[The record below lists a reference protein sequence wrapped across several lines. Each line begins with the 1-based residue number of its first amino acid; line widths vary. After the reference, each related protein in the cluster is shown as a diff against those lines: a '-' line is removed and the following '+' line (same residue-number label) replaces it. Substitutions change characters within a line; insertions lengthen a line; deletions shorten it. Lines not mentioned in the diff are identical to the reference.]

1 MKIRVFLADDHHIFR
16 EAQCGLLAAQ
26 PDMVVVGQTGD
37 GTQVMEQ
44 VAACAPHVVCM
55 DITMP
60 GMNGIDVTRDLKR
73 ALPMVKVVAL
83 SAYSDQRHVME
94 MLGAG
99 ASGFVTKMEASDEL
113 LRAIRAVLGGR
124 TYLCPDVSGEMAG
137 ALVEQGR
144 RSTPQVVLGE
154 RERQVLKLV
163 TTGYTSAQIAEALS
177 IATSTVDVH
186 RRNIMRKL
194 DRHSVAALTRYVVD
208 NERGERPLSQSPVP
222 DNTL

>member
-1 MKIRVFLADDHHIFR
+1 MKIRIFLADDHHIFR
-16 EAQCGLLAAQ
+16 EALCSLLNAQ
-26 PDMVVVGQTGD
+26 TDMDVVGQTGD
-37 GTQVMEQ
+37 GLQIQEM

-60 GMNGIDVTRDLKR
+60 GMNGIEVTRNLQR
-73 ALPMVKVVAL
+73 SMPQVKVVAL
-83 SAYSDQRHVME
+83 SAFSDQRNVMD

-99 ASGFVTKMEASDEL
+99 AAGFVTKMEASDEL
-113 LRAIRAVLGGR
+113 LRAIRAVLNGR

-137 ALVEQGR
+137 ALVEQVRRGR
-144 RSTPQVVLGE
+144 SAVVLGE

-163 TTGYTSAQIAEALS
+163 TTGYTSHQIAEELS

-194 DRHSVAALTRYVVD
+194 DRHSVAALTRYVVEH
-208 NERGERPLSQSPVP
+208 ERGERDSLPG
-222 DNTL
+222 

>member
-1 MKIRVFLADDHHIFR
+1 MNIRIFLADDHHIFR
-16 EAQCGLLAAQ
+16 EALCSLLKAQ
-26 PDMVVVGQTGD
+26 PDMDVVGQTGD
-37 GTQVMEQ
+37 GLQVIERVQ
-44 VAACAPHVVCM
+44 ACVPHVVCM

-60 GMNGIDVTRDLKR
+60 GMNGIEVTRELKR
-73 ALPMVKVVAL
+73 SLPLVKVVAL
-83 SAYSDQRHVME
+83 SAHADQRHVME

-113 LRAIRAVLGGR
+113 LRAIRAVLQGR
-124 TYLCPDVSGEMAG
+124 TYLCPDVSGDMAG

-144 RSTPQVVLGE
+144 RGRSTVVLGE
-154 RERQVLKLV
+154 RERQVLKRV
-163 TTGYTSAQIAEALS
+163 TTGYTSAQIAEELS

-208 NERGERPLSQSPVP
+208 HERGERESALSVTPVNPL
-222 DNTL
+222 